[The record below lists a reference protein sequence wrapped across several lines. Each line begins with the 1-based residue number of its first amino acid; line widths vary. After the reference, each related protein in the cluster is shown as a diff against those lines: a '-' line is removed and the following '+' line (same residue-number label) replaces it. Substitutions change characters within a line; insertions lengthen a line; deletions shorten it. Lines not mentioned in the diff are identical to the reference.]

1 MKTFKEKLLNHCKA
15 TLRRKIE
22 LIAFTMDEINGSMEN
37 ETKSSLGDKHET
49 SRARMQ
55 SELEKLSWQMDEL
68 KGQLRQLNKIELQAP
83 TKIITGN
90 PLVTT
95 NQGTFFISIAL
106 GKIDFEEQVIFVISP
121 TSPLGKALLGNSL
134 HDTFRVNN
142 FDYQVLSIL

>member
-1 MKTFKEKLLNHCKA
+1 MKAFKERLLDHCKA

-22 LIAFTMDEINGSMEN
+22 LISYTMDELKGSMEN

-68 KGQLRQLNKIELQAP
+68 KGQVRQLNKIELQAASSL
-83 TKIITGN
+83 ITGH

-95 NQGTFFISIAL
+95 NKGMFFISIAL
-106 GKIDFEEQVIFVISP
+106 GKIDFEEQVIYAISP
-121 TSPLGKALLGNSL
+121 TSPLGKALLGRSL
-134 HDTFRVNN
+134 HDTVRVNN
-142 FDYQVLSIL
+142 FDYEVLSIL